1 MASLLYRLGSLAARR
16 AWTVIVS
23 WILIL
28 GLGVGAFFT
37 LGGTL
42 SNSFDIPGTA
52 SGAVTDELAEKLPDT
67 AGGTGTVVYRT
78 EDGSAFT
85 DEQKK
90 AISELAVSAEDLD
103 GVASVIDPFDAQQQQ
118 ADQAQELADGEAK
131 ITDGRTQLDAGQ
143 TQLDEGRAQLDAGL
157 AQLTAA
163 RTQAEQGGAGAEQ
176 LAALDAQLAAL
187 NAQLAELE
195 AQQATIDS
203 SRLELDDNSRQVELG
218 STLLDLADGI
228 GVVSDDGSTAI
239 VNVSFV
245 DPRLELSEEVKQG
258 AIDHFASEPIDGLEV
273 DFGTDI
279 AQGVPEI
286 FGIGEAV
293 GLAFAA
299 IVLIV
304 MLGSLIAAALPI
316 VTAIVGVGVGVTASL
331 AFSGVVDMASVTP
344 VLGVMLG
351 LAVGIDYSLFIVN
364 RHRKQLLAGVP
375 VRESIGLATGTSG
388 TAVVFA
394 GTTVIVALFALNV
407 TGVPFLGLM
416 GTVGAVCV
424 AVAVLV
430 AITLAPAILGLVGT
444 RLLRRKTRATIG
456 AEHAAGKPVKRMS
469 TLRAVVT
476 ALVSVAALLII
487 AVPSMSMRLGLPDG
501 SSEPSDSTSYRAFQ
515 SVDEQFGEG
524 ANGPLL
530 VTATLDE
537 AISDDDLLS
546 TQATVAQ
553 AIADQDDVVAVA
565 PIAASDDNTLLAFQ
579 VLPAE
584 GPNSAS
590 TERLVQDLRS
600 MPAIG
605 DGIVVGVAGQAATN
619 IDISE
624 ALAGVLPLYLTVVVG
639 LSLLIMIVVFRSLLV
654 PLIAT
659 GGFVLSLFATYGL
672 IVAVFQFGWGADLI
686 GLHSTGPILSFL
698 PVILVGILFGLAMD
712 YQLFLASG
720 MREAY
725 VHGASA
731 RDAVAQGFRAG
742 RSVVI
747 AAALIMVSVFGG
759 FIFSESTIIRS
770 IGFGLAFG
778 VLLDAFVVR
787 MLLMPALMHL
797 LGRSAWWLPRWLD
810 RLLPNVDMEGAALE
824 RDHPGM
830 QAVAIPT
837 GDTPAGHTP
846 AGHVPSGHAPGDEAP
861 SASDAAPGDRP
872 LLRRDLKH

>member
-1 MASLLYRLGSLAARR
+1 MASLLFRLGSFAARR

-23 WILIL
+23 WVLIL
-28 GLGVGAFFT
+28 GLGVGAFLTF
-37 LGGTL
+37 GGTL

-52 SGAVTDELAEKLPDT
+52 SGEVTDQLADKLPDT

-78 EDGSAFT
+78 DDGEPFT
-85 DEQKK
+85 DEQKQ
-90 AISELAVSAEDLD
+90 AISDLAATAEDLD
-103 GVASVIDPFDAQQQQ
+103 GVASVVDPFDAQRQQDEQ
-118 ADQAQELADGEAK
+118 AKELTDGQAQLD
-131 ITDGRTQLDAGQ
+131 DGRTQLDAGQ
-143 TQLDEGRAQLDAGL
+143 AQLDDGRAQLEAGIT
-157 AQLTAA
+157 QLEGA
-163 RTQAEQGGAGAEQ
+163 RAQAEAAGAPAQ
-176 LAALDAQLAAL
+176 QTAALDAQLAQL
-187 NAQLAELE
+187 NAQLAQLD
-195 AQQATIDS
+195 AQQDTIDENRAELADS
-203 SRLELDDNSRQVELG
+203 AEQLELG
-218 STLLDLADGI
+218 TTLLNLADGI
-228 GVVSDDGSTAI
+228 GVVSEDGSTAI

-245 DPRLELSEEVKQG
+245 DPRLELAEETKQSTI
-258 AIDHFASEPIDGLEV
+258 AHFQDEEIDGVTV

-286 FGIGEAV
+286 FGVGEAI

-299 IVLIV
+299 VVLIV
-304 MLGSLIAAALPI
+304 MLGSLIGAALPI
-316 VTAIVGVGVGVTASL
+316 VTAVVGVGVGVTASL

-364 RHRKQLLAGVP
+364 RHRKQLLAGSP

-394 GTTVIVALFALNV
+394 GTTVIVALLALNV

-430 AITLAPAILGLVGT
+430 AVTLAPAILGLVGT
-444 RLLRRKTRATIG
+444 RLLGRKARATIG
-456 AEHAAGKPVKRMS
+456 QEHAGGKPVRRMS

-476 ALVSVAALLII
+476 ALVSVVALLVI
-487 AVPSMSMRLGLPDG
+487 AIPAMSMRLGLPDG
-501 SSEPSDSTSYRAFQ
+501 SSEPADSTSYRAFQ
-515 SVDEQFGEG
+515 TVDEQFGEG

-530 VTATLDE
+530 VTATLDD
-537 AISDDDLLS
+537 AVSDDDLLA
-546 TQATVAQ
+546 TQVTVAEK
-553 AIADQDDVVAVA
+553 IAEQDDVVAVA
-565 PIAASDDNTLLAFQ
+565 PIATSDDNTLLAFQ

-590 TERLVQDLRS
+590 TEELVQDLRGL
-600 MPAIG
+600 PDI
-605 DGIVVGVAGQAATN
+605 DGGITLGVAGQAATN

-624 ALAGVLPLYLTVVVG
+624 ALASVLPLYLVVVVG

-672 IVAVFQFGWGADLI
+672 IVAVFQWGWGADLI

-759 FIFSESTIIRS
+759 FVFSESTIIRS

-797 LGRSAWWLPRWLD
+797 LGRSAWWLPKWLD
-810 RLLPNVDMEGAALE
+810 RIIPNVDMEGAALE
-824 RDHPGM
+824 RDHPS
-830 QAVAIPT
+830 VHTDSVPT
-837 GDTPAGHTP
+837 VEPPRT
-846 AGHVPSGHAPGDEAP
+846 
-861 SASDAAPGDRP
+861 
-872 LLRRDLKH
+872 RRG

>member
-1 MASLLYRLGSLAARR
+1 MASLLFRLGSFAARR

-23 WILIL
+23 WVLIL
-28 GLGVGAFFT
+28 GLGVGAFLTF
-37 LGGTL
+37 GGTL

-52 SGAVTDELAEKLPDT
+52 SGEVTDQLADKLPDT

-78 EDGSAFT
+78 DDGEPFT
-85 DEQKK
+85 DEQKQ
-90 AISELAVSAEDLD
+90 AISDLAASAEDLD
-103 GVASVIDPFDAQQQQ
+103 GVASVVDPFDAQRQQDEQ
-118 ADQAQELADGEAK
+118 AKELTDGQAQ
-131 ITDGRTQLDAGQ
+131 LD
-143 TQLDEGRAQLDAGL
+143 DGRAQLDAGQ
-157 AQLTAA
+157 AQLDDGRAQLEAGITQLEGA
-163 RTQAEQGGAGAEQ
+163 RAQAEAAGAPPQ
-176 LAALDAQLAAL
+176 QTAALDAQLAEL
-187 NAQLAELE
+187 NAQLAQLD
-195 AQQATIDS
+195 AQQDTIDENRAELADS
-203 SRLELDDNSRQVELG
+203 AEQLELG
-218 STLLDLADGI
+218 TTLLNLADGI
-228 GVVSDDGSTAI
+228 GVVSEDGSTAI

-245 DPRLELSEEVKQG
+245 DPRLELAEETKQSTI
-258 AIDHFASEPIDGLEV
+258 AHFQDEEIDGVTV

-286 FGIGEAV
+286 FGVGEAI

-299 IVLIV
+299 VVLIV
-304 MLGSLIAAALPI
+304 MLGSLIGAALPI
-316 VTAIVGVGVGVTASL
+316 VTAVVGVGVGVTASL

-364 RHRKQLLAGVP
+364 RHRKQLLAGSP

-394 GTTVIVALFALNV
+394 GTTVIVALLALNV

-430 AITLAPAILGLVGT
+430 AVTLAPAILGLVGT
-444 RLLRRKTRATIG
+444 RLLGRKARATIG
-456 AEHAAGKPVKRMS
+456 QEHAAGKPVRRMS

-476 ALVSVAALLII
+476 ALVSVIALLVI
-487 AVPSMSMRLGLPDG
+487 AIPAMSMRLGLPDG
-501 SSEPSDSTSYRAFQ
+501 SSEPADSTSYRAFQ
-515 SVDEQFGEG
+515 TVDEQFGEG

-530 VTATLDE
+530 VTATLDD
-537 AISDDDLLS
+537 AVSDDDLLA
-546 TQATVAQ
+546 TQVTVAEK
-553 AIADQDDVVAVA
+553 IAEQDDVVAVA
-565 PIAASDDNTLLAFQ
+565 PIATSDDNTLLAFQ

-590 TERLVQDLRS
+590 TEKLVQDLRGL
-600 MPAIG
+600 PEI
-605 DGIVVGVAGQAATN
+605 DGGITLGVAGQAATN

-624 ALAGVLPLYLTVVVG
+624 ALASVLPLYLVVVVG

-672 IVAVFQFGWGADLI
+672 IVAVFQWGWGADLI

-759 FIFSESTIIRS
+759 FVFSESTIIRS

-797 LGRSAWWLPRWLD
+797 LGHSAWWLPKWLD
-810 RLLPNVDMEGAALE
+810 RIIPNVDMEGAALE
-824 RDHPGM
+824 RDHPS
-830 QAVAIPT
+830 VHTDSVPT
-837 GDTPAGHTP
+837 
-846 AGHVPSGHAPGDEAP
+846 VEAP
-861 SASDAAPGDRP
+861 RA
-872 LLRRDLKH
+872 RR

>member
-1 MASLLYRLGSLAARR
+1 MASLLYRLGSFAARK

-23 WILIL
+23 WVLIL
-28 GLGVGAFFT
+28 GLGVGAFLT

-52 SGAVTDELAEKLPDT
+52 SGAVTDELADKLPDT
-67 AGGTGTVVYRT
+67 AGGTGTVVYST
-78 EDGSAFT
+78 KDGSPFT
-85 DEQKK
+85 DEQKQ
-90 AISELAVSAEDLD
+90 AISDLAVSAEDLD
-103 GVASVIDPFDAQQQQ
+103 GVARVIDPFDAQKQQEE
-118 ADQAQELADGEAK
+118 QAQKLADGQTQVA
-131 ITDGRTQLDAGQ
+131 DGRTQLDAAQ
-143 TQLDEGRAQLDAGL
+143 TQLDDGRAQLEAGL
-157 AQLTAA
+157 TQLTAA
-163 RTQAEQGGAGAEQ
+163 RTQAEQAGAGSAQ
-176 LAALDAQLAAL
+176 LAALDAQIAAV
-187 NAQLAELE
+187 NAQLAQVA
-195 AQQATIDS
+195 AQNAQLDQ
-203 SRLELDDNSRQVELG
+203 SRITLDDNADQVQLG

-239 VNVSFV
+239 VNISFV

-258 AIDHFASEPIDGLEV
+258 AIDHFESAPIDGVEV

-286 FGIGEAV
+286 FGVGEAV

-331 AFSGVVDMASVTP
+331 AFSGIVNMASVTP

-394 GTTVIVALFALNV
+394 GTTVIVALLALNV

-424 AVAVLV
+424 AVAVFV

-444 RLLRRKTRATIG
+444 RLLSRRARTTIG
-456 AEHAAGKPVKRMS
+456 EEHAAGKPVKRMS

-476 ALVSVAALLII
+476 ALVSVVALLII
-487 AVPSMSMRLGLPDG
+487 ATPAMSMRLGLPDG

-515 SVDEQFGEG
+515 TVDEQFGEG

-537 AISDDDLLS
+537 AVSDDDLLS
-546 TQATVAQ
+546 TQVTIAQ
-553 AIADQDDVVAVA
+553 AIADQDDVAAVA
-565 PIAASDDNTLLAFQ
+565 PIATSDDNTLLAFQ
-579 VLPAE
+579 VVPEE

-600 MPAIG
+600 MPPVAE
-605 DGIVVGVAGQAATN
+605 GITLGVAGQAAIN

-624 ALAGVLPLYLTVVVG
+624 ALAGVLPLYLVVVVG

-654 PLIAT
+654 PIIAT

-672 IVAVFQFGWGADLI
+672 IVTVFQFGWGAEII

-720 MREAY
+720 MREAF

-810 RLLPNVDMEGAALE
+810 RILPNVDMEGAALE

-830 QAVAIPT
+830 KSVAVPT
-837 GDTPAGHTP
+837 TTDS
-846 AGHVPSGHAPGDEAP
+846 VPTTRT
-861 SASDAAPGDRP
+861 SD
-872 LLRRDLKH
+872 

>member
-1 MASLLYRLGSLAARR
+1 MASLLFRLGSFAARR

-23 WILIL
+23 WVLIL
-28 GLGVGAFFT
+28 GLGVGAFLTF
-37 LGGTL
+37 GGTL

-52 SGAVTDELAEKLPDT
+52 SGEVTDQLADKLPDT

-78 EDGSAFT
+78 DDGEPFT
-85 DEQKK
+85 DEQKQ
-90 AISELAVSAEDLD
+90 AISDLAASAEDLD
-103 GVASVIDPFDAQQQQ
+103 GVASVVDPFDAQRQQ
-118 ADQAQELADGEAK
+118 AEQAKELTDGQAQLD
-131 ITDGRTQLDAGQ
+131 DGRAQIDAGQ
-143 TQLDEGRAQLDAGL
+143 AQLDDGRAQLEAGIT
-157 AQLTAA
+157 QLERA
-163 RTQAEQGGAGAEQ
+163 RAQAEAAGAPPQ
-176 LAALDAQLAAL
+176 QTAALDAQLAEL
-187 NAQLAELE
+187 NAQLAQLD
-195 AQQATIDS
+195 AQQDTIDEN
-203 SRLELDDNSRQVELG
+203 RAELTDNAEQLELG
-218 STLLDLADGI
+218 TTLLNLADGI
-228 GVVSDDGSTAI
+228 GVVSEDGSTAI

-245 DPRLELSEEVKQG
+245 DPRLELAEETKQSTIAHFQDEEV
-258 AIDHFASEPIDGLEV
+258 DGVTV

-286 FGIGEAV
+286 FGVGEAI

-299 IVLIV
+299 VVLIV
-304 MLGSLIAAALPI
+304 MLGSLIGAALPI
-316 VTAIVGVGVGVTASL
+316 VTAVVGVGVGVTASL

-364 RHRKQLLAGVP
+364 RHRKQLLAGSP

-394 GTTVIVALFALNV
+394 GTTVIVALLALNV

-430 AITLAPAILGLVGT
+430 AVTLAPAILGLVGT
-444 RLLRRKTRATIG
+444 RLLGRKARATIG
-456 AEHAAGKPVKRMS
+456 QEHAAGKPVRRMS

-476 ALVSVAALLII
+476 ALVSVIALLVI
-487 AVPSMSMRLGLPDG
+487 AIPAMSMRLGLPDG
-501 SSEPSDSTSYRAFQ
+501 SSEPADSTSYRAFQ
-515 SVDEQFGEG
+515 TVDEQFGEG

-530 VTATLDE
+530 VTATLDD
-537 AISDDDLLS
+537 AVSDDDLLA
-546 TQATVAQ
+546 TQVIVAEK
-553 AIADQDDVVAVA
+553 IAEQDDVVAVA
-565 PIAASDDNTLLAFQ
+565 PIATSDDNTLLAFQ

-590 TERLVQDLRS
+590 TEKLVQDLRGL
-600 MPAIG
+600 PEI
-605 DGIVVGVAGQAATN
+605 DGGITLGVAGQAATN

-624 ALAGVLPLYLTVVVG
+624 ALASVLPLYLVVVVG

-672 IVAVFQFGWGADLI
+672 IVAVFQWGWGADLI

-759 FIFSESTIIRS
+759 FVFSESTIIRS

-797 LGRSAWWLPRWLD
+797 LGRSAWWLPKWLD
-810 RLLPNVDMEGAALE
+810 RIIPNVDMEGAALE
-824 RDHPGM
+824 RDHPS
-830 QAVAIPT
+830 VHTDSVPT
-837 GDTPAGHTP
+837 
-846 AGHVPSGHAPGDEAP
+846 VEAP
-861 SASDAAPGDRP
+861 RA
-872 LLRRDLKH
+872 RR